1 MTWRR
6 LRPFLAVFFWAL
18 ILAGCEKSPRLMP
31 LNSDAVILAFGDSL
45 TYGTGAAGEESYPAV
60 LSRLL
65 QRQVINAGIPGEVS
79 AAGLARL
86 PELLEEYQ
94 PDLVILCH
102 GGNDFL
108 RRHDRTKLAANLQQ
122 MVELARESGAEVVLV
137 GVPQLG
143 LLLSTDP
150 LYEEMAEAL
159 QLPYEGEVL
168 SDLLKDREFKS
179 DQIHPNARGYAVMA
193 EKIADLIASSSGS

>member
-1 MTWRR
+1 MNWKR
-6 LRPFLAVFFWAL
+6 LLLLATLLAGML
-18 ILAGCEKSPRLMP
+18 LAGCEKSPNLTP
-31 LNSDAVILAFGDSL
+31 LPADAVILAFGDSL
-45 TYGTGAAGEESYPAV
+45 TYGTGAVGDESYPAA

-65 QRQVINAGIPGEVS
+65 QREVVNAGVPGEVS

-86 PELLEEYQ
+86 PELLEEYR
-94 PDLVILCH
+94 PALVILCH

-108 RRHDRTKLAANLQQ
+108 RRLDKEKLAGNLRQ
-122 MVELARESGAEVVLV
+122 MAGLAREAGAEVVLV

-150 LYEEMAEAL
+150 LYAEVAEEL
-159 QLPYEGEVL
+159 RLPYEGEVL
-168 SDLLKDREFKS
+168 SDLLSDREFKS

-193 EKIADLIASSSGS
+193 EKIAEVIREAGGL